1 MALKLSLG
9 AAFIFLCGGE
19 AMLQQAQ
26 KLLKQYYGYSSFRNG
41 QEDIIHSVLAGNDV
55 LGIMPTGGGKSIC
68 YQIPALLLPGTT
80 LVISPLISLMKDQ
93 IDTLDSMGIPA
104 TFINSSLSYPE
115 VENRIQKAGRGLYKL
130 LYIAPERL
138 EMERFMVLLQKLTI
152 SMVAIDEAHCISQWG
167 HDFRPSYRSISTLL
181 RMLPERPIVAAFT
194 ATATPEVVDDIV
206 QSLSL
211 HNTNVFRNG
220 FDRPNLTYTV
230 TRVADKKIYMQQWIA
245 GRHKEAGIIYAATR
259 KDVDAIYE
267 YLHKNG
273 VSVGKYH
280 AGLSDK
286 ERNDAQEKFLFDD
299 VRVMVASNAFG
310 MGIDKS
316 NVRYVLHYNMPR
328 NMEAY
333 YQEAGRAGRDGEP
346 SECVLLFSPQDIMIQ
361 KFLIEQSQLPPERKA
376 NESKKLQSMID
387 YCHTP
392 RCLRSYIL
400 QYFGEKNTPQ
410 TCGNCS
416 QCNDTRE
423 RVNVTTEAQQI
434 FSCILRMRERYGVTL
449 VANVLKGSKLKKL
462 IDLGFEQLP
471 TYGLLA
477 HHTDKAII
485 SRINALIAEGY
496 LIITEGQYPV
506 VKLHSKAGTVLR
518 GTEEVWLKPDVVV
531 APASTKRSKSRTS
544 ARNARP
550 NAGADTYGAFADGS
564 DVIPDEA
571 LFERLRALRKDLAA
585 KDRVPP
591 YIIFPDSV
599 LRELSEVCPTTEQ
612 GMLRIKGIGEVKYKK
627 YGIVFLKV
635 LQSYSDEGAI
645 FYDYTNDEWL

>member
-1 MALKLSLG
+1 MV
-9 AAFIFLCGGE
+9 E
-19 AMLQQAQ
+19 AEARGMLQQAQ
-26 KLLKQYYGYSSFRNG
+26 QILKQYYGYSSFREG
-41 QEDIIHSVLAGNDV
+41 QKGIIESILQGNDV

-104 TFINSSLSYPE
+104 TFINSSLTYPE
-115 VENRIQKAGRGLYKL
+115 VEKRIQKAGRGLYKL

-138 EMERFMVLLQKLTI
+138 EMERFMLLLQKLTI

-167 HDFRPSYRSISTLL
+167 HDFRPSYRSIATLL
-181 RMLPERPIVAAFT
+181 RQLPTRPIVAAFT
-194 ATATPEVVDDIV
+194 ATATPEVIDDIV
-206 QSLSL
+206 HSLSL
-211 HNTNVFRNG
+211 QNTNVFRNG
-220 FDRPNLTYTV
+220 FDRANLTYTV
-230 TRVADKKIYMQQWIA
+230 TRVADKKAYMQQWITE
-245 GRHKEAGIIYAATR
+245 RHKEAGIIYAATR
-259 KDVDAIYE
+259 KEVDAIYE
-267 YLHKNG
+267 YLRKSG

-280 AGLSDK
+280 AGLSDT
-286 ERNDAQEKFLFDD
+286 ERNAAQEKFLFDD

-333 YQEAGRAGRDGEP
+333 YQEAGRAGRDSEP

-361 KFLIEQSQLPPERKA
+361 KFLIEQSMLPPERKA
-376 NESKKLQSMID
+376 NESKKLQAMID

-400 QYFGEKNTPQ
+400 QYFGEKNTPE
-410 TCGNCS
+410 TCENCS
-416 QCNDTRE
+416 QCNDIRE
-423 RVNVTTEAQQI
+423 RVNATTEAQQI

-462 IDLGFEQLP
+462 IELGFEQLP

-477 HHTDKAII
+477 HQSDKMII
-485 SRINALIAEGY
+485 ARINALIAEGY
-496 LIITEGQYPV
+496 LAITEGQYPV
-506 VKLHSKAGTVLR
+506 VKLQTKAAAVLK
-518 GTEEVWLKPDVVV
+518 GTEEVWLKPEENISSV
-531 APASTKRSKSRTS
+531 SSKKSGSRTTG
-544 ARNARP
+544 R
-550 NAGADTYGAFADGS
+550 AGSTSRSNRQYTGESYGAFIDGAEEMA
-564 DVIPDEA
+564 DEA

-591 YIIFPDSV
+591 YVIFPDSV
-599 LRELSEVCPTTEQ
+599 LRELSQVCPTTEQ
-612 GMLRIKGIGEVKYKK
+612 AMLRIKGIGEAKFKR
-627 YGIVFLKV
+627 YGAVFMKV
-635 LQSYSDEGAI
+635 LQDYTGEGAI
-645 FYDYTNDEWL
+645 FYDYTNDEWV